1 MSLAITLRQ
10 GKTAFLIETDGDKT
24 VVASP
29 IPSPP
34 GSTLAGTIE
43 GAAAELQVKVKNC
56 RREGELFRIEGR
68 LRNATRELLD
78 RLLTK

>member
-10 GKTAFLIETDGDKT
+10 GKTAQLLETDGDKT

-43 GAAAELQVKVKNC
+43 GVATELQVKVKSC
-56 RREGELFRIEGR
+56 RKEGDLFRIEGR
-68 LRNATRELLD
+68 LRNATRELRD
-78 RLLTK
+78 RLLAE